1 MNIRRA
7 VQADLPKLLE
17 IYNYEVINGVATF
30 DTEPFTL
37 AQRQPWFD
45 AHNVANH
52 PLIVAEVNGV
62 PAGYATLSSFNSK
75 AAYDSTVE
83 LSIYVDQAC
92 RGKHVGRELMSAILD
107 LAREDSRTHR
117 VVSIITGTNEASIAL
132 HKKFGFRYA
141 GTITEAGFKKGR
153 YLDVGYW
160 ELAV

>member
-17 IYNYEVINGVATF
+17 IYNYEVVNGVATF
-30 DTEPFTL
+30 DTEPLTL
-37 AQRQPWFD
+37 KERQAWFD
-45 AHNVANH
+45 AHNVGNH
-52 PLIVAEVNGV
+52 PLIVAEADGV
-62 PAGYATLSSFNSK
+62 PAGYATLSTFNSK

-83 LSIYVDQAC
+83 LSIYVAPEC
-92 RGKHVGRELMSAILD
+92 RGRHVGRELMGAIIA
-107 LAREDSRTHR
+107 LAKEDPRTHR